1 MLAPVNRW
9 RRAATALGGLL
20 LLLWLDGWF
29 LVPRS
34 PEPGTGS
41 PREMAEAFSRAARDL
56 EERAT
61 SFSARPEVARFLQ
74 GGGVVVDRPA
84 LFTAARQAVERAP
97 SGCWIALTDAFGNVH
112 AWWGEAPSPVPSL
125 VAADGFS
132 ALWSATTLTLV
143 YRRTVGAGAQAGLV
157 AAARVFPV
165 RAPDFG
171 ESLGLRGRES
181 AWRPVSRADVSVL
194 FRDGP
199 ALVGAV
205 PAPPARPT
213 AGRRFLLAGLVLLAA
228 AAFVRSR
235 DTPGAAAASAFLY
248 LALAVSASSVPRA
261 LASPTVWPL
270 AVGAAAV
277 PVALTGLR
285 RGRTG
290 SADGPVRTAAGYGL
304 LIVSFLAAA
313 RIQPPELA
321 AVGLAGWSTLRELA
335 GLIALVVSALALR
348 AQGTRPPRAAQRS
361 LMLAVTFTTLGIVG
375 SLALMSQNPAIP
387 SGVFLLVVVA
397 FELWARAVGPRGEEP
412 FVLPRLL
419 AGAGLVLVL
428 IVSPLREH
436 SRVVEAF
443 RIASILRL
451 PDPERPSTGAVAA
464 AQRAAS
470 RIEQFDLTRDLPA
483 PPEETDLSD
492 LAYRIWQDGARG
504 FEGKA
509 LISYD
514 IVDLLG
520 RSRSRFSLLPEP
532 EIPLE
537 EQASQIRIDRFRV
550 AVVKRRIALRSGS
563 RVWGSARIDVA
574 DWPSWDPLPPRIGVY
589 RRLVLGPREETGL
602 PAAPLTRPLL
612 ARYAMDGEGRDEGPP
627 LGPALLATLRR
638 GTVPVVARFSF
649 RGEDVCGEV
658 RPVRDGYLLVGIPLP
673 GGFGRLLTAALL
685 IPGIVIVY
693 FAGTALLLLRV
704 VARNPREGLLPGWAR
719 TFRGRLIAL
728 FVLGVLVPLFA
739 VTFFLRAQ
747 IESRSQK
754 ETVDHARTALGTAR
768 RVLDDYL
775 PSAGAARGRLGLLD
789 DTLIAWLANAVGY
802 DLSVYGPTGGLIAT
816 SRRDL
821 YVAGLVPDRA
831 AASIY
836 LSVGLSGARQ
846 QEGSRRVAGSRF
858 EEIATALAALPGVPG
873 LTSPGLLSLLLLP
886 QQEVAAA
893 EASQLTAAVWAF
905 SVIVFLLSAA
915 VAGRL
920 AVRVASPVADLV
932 EGTRAVA
939 AGDFSPRLGE
949 PPDEELKELVH
960 AFLSMSRSLEAQTR
974 AVSREKER
982 LATLL
987 SHLTAGVVALEE
999 GGRVLLANPAAAAL
1013 GGGRAGGETVEE
1025 LFPGDAMRAVRAV
1038 LRESPQRLLTAE
1050 VEPRPGERWRIVSV
1064 PLPLATEGGRMA
1076 VIEDVSDV
1084 VRSNRLAAWAE
1095 MARIIAHE
1103 IKNPLTPIRLSV
1115 EHLREVWRR
1124 GGPDFERVLEECVAN
1139 VLRQTEELRRSA
1151 AEFSDYSRLPGPEKR
1166 PVDVAAVLKESAA
1179 AFAGA
1184 PRIRWSIRAEPG
1196 AVAEA
1201 DPRLIARVYSNLIGN
1216 AVEALGAA
1224 GGEIALRVARV
1235 DGSVR
1240 STVED
1245 DGPGVPP
1252 ELLSRLFEPYFS
1264 ARSGGTGLGLA
1275 IVKKIIEEHGGSISA
1290 ENRREGGLR
1299 VTFELP
1305 SADTAPDEKEGSA
1318 PS

>member
-1 MLAPVNRW
+1 
-9 RRAATALGGLL
+9 
-20 LLLWLDGWF
+20 LDGWL
-29 LVPRS
+29 LVPAA
-34 PEPGTGS
+34 PEPGNTL
-41 PREMAEAFSRAARDL
+41 PPEMAGAFSRAAQDL

-84 LFTAARQAVERAP
+84 LFAAARQAVEKAP
-97 SGCWIALTDAFGNVH
+97 SGCWIALTDASGNVH
-112 AWWGEAPSPVPSL
+112 AWWGEAPSPVPRL
-125 VAADGFS
+125 AASDGFS
-132 ALWSATTLTLV
+132 TLWSATTLTLV

-171 ESLGLRGRES
+171 EALALRGAAS
-181 AWRPVSRADVSVL
+181 AWRPVSRAGAPVL

-199 ALVGAV
+199 AVVGAV
-205 PAPPARPT
+205 PAAAARPI
-213 AGRRFLLAGLVLLAA
+213 AGRRGLLAALVLLAGI
-228 AAFVRSR
+228 AFVRSR
-235 DTPGAAAASAFLY
+235 DAAGAAASSAFLY
-248 LALAVSASSVPRA
+248 LALAVSAGSGPRV

-270 AVGAAAV
+270 AVGAAAA
-277 PVALTGLR
+277 PIALAGLR
-285 RGRTG
+285 RGAR
-290 SADGPVRTAAGYGL
+290 SADAPVRTAAGYGL
-304 LIVSFLAAA
+304 LIVSFFAAA

-321 AVGLAGWSTLRELA
+321 AVEQTGWSTLWDVA

-375 SLALMSQNPAIP
+375 SLALMSQSPAVP
-387 SGVFLLVVVA
+387 AGVFLLAVVSY
-397 FELWARAVGPRGEEP
+397 ELWSRAVGPRGEEP

-419 AGAGLVLVL
+419 AGAALVLVL

-436 SRVVEAF
+436 ARVVEAL
-443 RIASILRL
+443 RISSILRL
-451 PDPERPSTGAVAA
+451 PDPERPSTSAVAA

-470 RIEQFDLTRDLPA
+470 RIEQFDLARDLPA
-483 PPEETDLSD
+483 PPEESDLSD

-504 FEGKA
+504 SEGKA

-514 IVDLLG
+514 ILDLLG

-532 EIPLE
+532 ETPLE
-537 EQASQIRIDRFRV
+537 EQASEIRIDRFRL
-550 AVVKRRIALRSGS
+550 AVVKRRVALRSGG
-563 RVWGSARIDVA
+563 RLWGSAQIDVA
-574 DWPSWDPLPPRIGVY
+574 DWPGWDPLPPRIGVY

-602 PAAPLTRPLL
+602 PAAPGTRPLL
-612 ARYAMDGEGRDEGPP
+612 ARYGLDGEGRDEGPP
-627 LGPALLATLRR
+627 LGPALLAKLRR
-638 GTVPVVARFSF
+638 EIGPVSARFSF
-649 RGEDVCGEV
+649 RGQDVCGEV
-658 RPVRDGYLLVGIPLP
+658 RPSRDGYLLVGIPLP
-673 GGFGRLLTAALL
+673 GAFGRLLTAALL
-685 IPGIVIVY
+685 IPGIVALYV
-693 FAGTALLLLRV
+693 AGTILLLLRL
-704 VARNPREGLLPGWAR
+704 VAQNPRERLLPGWAR

-775 PSAGAARGRLGLLD
+775 PSAGAGRGRLGLLD

-802 DLSVYGPTGGLIAT
+802 DLSVYGPDGGLIAT

-831 AASIY
+831 SASVY
-836 LSVGLSGARQ
+836 VSVGLSGARQ

-858 EEIATALAALPGVPG
+858 EEIATALAAVPGVPG

-893 EASQLTAAVWAF
+893 EAAQLTAAVWAF

-939 AGDFSPRLGE
+939 AGDFSPRLAE

-960 AFLSMSRSLEAQTR
+960 AFLSMSRSLETQTR

-987 SHLTAGVVALEE
+987 SHLTAGVVALDE
-999 GGRVLLANPAAAAL
+999 GGRVMLANPAAAAL
-1013 GGGRAGGETVEE
+1013 GGGRAGGDTVEE

-1038 LRESPQRLLTAE
+1038 LRESPRRPLTAE

-1124 GGPDFERVLEECVAN
+1124 GSPEFDRVLEECVAN

-1166 PVDVAAVLKESAA
+1166 PVDVAEVLKQSAA

-1184 PRIRWSIRAEPG
+1184 PRIHWSVRAEPG
-1196 AVAEA
+1196 AIAEA

-1224 GGEIALRVARV
+1224 GGEISLRVARE
-1235 DGSVR
+1235 GGRVR

-1252 ELLSRLFEPYFS
+1252 ELLPRLFEPYFS

-1275 IVKKIIEEHGGSISA
+1275 IVKKIIEEHGGAISA

-1305 SADTAPDEKEGSA
+1305 SRDTPTVTGTRSFAS
-1318 PS
+1318 